1 MKLNTFKS
9 TLLSFWS
16 CFCLNQPFYTCDC
29 VVRAN
34 FKWTFSHECLVS
46 AFKPTFSCI
55 WSCGALSRTLPH
67 KTQKSVQNGHEIV
80 RFCNGLGS
88 LRNLRIS
95 THSGTSG
102 WVESESAFKPAFSS
116 LGGWV
121 GLSQPFH
128 VADLKASETRNRRKG
143 WFKHLYVYWAL
154 GPQPN
159 HCLSERSV

>member
-1 MKLNTFKS
+1 MKLSAFKS
-9 TLLSFWS
+9 TFTYIWL
-16 CFCLNQPFYTCDC
+16 
-29 VVRAN
+29 RG
-34 FKWTFSHECLVS
+34 
-46 AFKPTFSCI
+46 AF
-55 WSCGALSRTLPH
+55 SRTPPH

-143 WFKHLYVYWAL
+143 WFKHLYEYWAL
-154 GPQPN
+154 GPQPI
-159 HCLSERSV
+159 HCLSWHYRDVWNRFCLNQPFHTCDFVVREPFKLTFSQK